1 MIIKKDHIA
10 EFVREILEQYPD
22 QRIFIMDGEMG
33 AGKTTFS
40 TEFAKA
46 LGSVDH
52 PSSPTFAIANVYLR
66 ENGEEMYHFDF
77 YRLEHIEE
85 ALDIGVE
92 EYFESGNYCFIEW
105 PEQIE
110 PFIDGMHITEISISM
125 TNNNKRIIKINNVP
139 YFNSK

>member
-1 MIIKKDHIA
+1 MIVKKDNIA
-10 EFVREILEQYPD
+10 TAVREILKQYPD
-22 QRIFIMDGEMG
+22 QRIFVMDGEMG

-46 LGSVDH
+46 LGTIDH

-77 YRLEHIEE
+77 YRLEHFEE

-105 PEQIE
+105 PDIIE
-110 PFIDGMHITEISISM
+110 RLLPNSYL
-125 TNNNKRIIKINNVP
+125 RIKINHANHPDERIIEIESV
-139 YFNSK
+139 N